1 MVPFTDILRQ
11 IRKGIVVDELDQ
23 AMLKVNEAVIDTG
36 KAGEITLKIKI
47 KPMKGDSC
55 QVTLTPVVSF
65 KKPQADL
72 PDGIFFLTGDGD
84 LVRND
89 PNQSEMFVATE
100 RLGDRAVPDAPY
112 TPPPAAVVR

>member
-1 MVPFTDILRQ
+1 MTVPFTDILRQ
-11 IRKGIVVDELDQ
+11 IRKGIVVTQLDD
-23 AMLKVNEAVIDTG
+23 ALREVNEAVIDTG
-36 KAGEITLKIKI
+36 KPGEITLKIKI

-55 QVTLTPVVSF
+55 QVTLTPSVTW

-89 PNQSEMFVATE
+89 PEQRELLAPVMDN
-100 RLGDRAVPDAPY
+100 DKPYVPP
-112 TPPPAAVVR
+112 VRGAG